1 MAINLT
7 KGQTIDL
14 RKDTNDLDQ
23 ITIGLGW
30 KVREKKK
37 GFLGGIFGGKDEAEF
52 DLDAVA
58 FLLNDQDMVGNIGND
73 KLVGGDIVFF
83 NSRQHPS
90 GTVIHSGDNRT
101 GGTGAN
107 DDEQIIVK
115 LNSVPAD
122 YHRILFLVCI
132 YQGIKQGQHFGQVE
146 SAYIRAVDGKG
157 KEMARYALSSEP
169 AYEGKCT
176 LVFGEVY
183 RRGDSWKF
191 RAIGDAHPYDSF
203 VHLLKEHLPK

>member
-37 GFLGGIFGGKDEAEF
+37 SLLGGLFGAKDDAEF
-52 DLDAVA
+52 DLDAIA
-58 FLLNDQDMVGNIGND
+58 FLLDENGQVRDLGKE

-83 NSRQHPS
+83 NSMKHPT
-90 GTVIHSGDNRT
+90 GAVTHSGDERK

-107 DDEQIIVK
+107 DDEQIVVK
-115 LNSVPAD
+115 LNTMPAK
-122 YHRILFLVCI
+122 YHRILFVVCI
-132 YQGIKQGQHFGQVE
+132 YKGIELKQHFGQVE

-157 KEMARYALSSEP
+157 KEMARYSLSSES
-169 AYEGKCT
+169 AYDGQCT
-176 LVFGEVY
+176 MVFGEVY
-183 RRGDSWKF
+183 RRDGGWKF
-191 RAIGDAHPYDSF
+191 RAIGDAHPFDSF
-203 VHLLKEHLPK
+203 VPLLKSHVQH